1 MPVAQQDQWQQDP
14 SPGSYREAS
23 SEAAPGASGA
33 ASGEADGGISRLEA
47 ALARIAA
54 AAGRK
59 QDELRVAELTA
70 RAAQHEADLLAQ
82 SQALAAAEAAA
93 APPVTPGMT
102 QDDLQALAARLD
114 LMIAAVRSAI
124 EPVAESAEPGS
135 GP

>member
-1 MPVAQQDQWQQDP
+1 MAQQDQWQQ
-14 SPGSYREAS
+14 EATP
-23 SEAAPGASGA
+23 AAA
-33 ASGEADGGISRLEA
+33 AEPDGGISRLEA

-82 SQALAAAEAAA
+82 SHALAAAEAAA
-93 APPVTPGMT
+93 LPAAAPGMT
-102 QDDLQALAARLD
+102 QDELQALAARLD
-114 LMIAAVRSAI
+114 LMIATVRSVVVVPGSEA
-124 EPVAESAEPGS
+124 AESDASVPES

>member
-14 SPGSYREAS
+14 SPGAYQDV
-23 SEAAPGASGA
+23 P
-33 ASGEADGGISRLEA
+33 GEADGGISRLEA

-102 QDDLQALAARLD
+102 QDELQALAARLD
-114 LMIAAVRSAI
+114 QMIATVRSAV
-124 EPVAESAEPGS
+124 EPEANALVAEGPEPAAPDPESAP
-135 GP
+135 